1 MENSKEDPTT
11 IVELGGTPGNPLSAG
26 WQESA
31 EEEIAKHKNLN
42 LLGKAATMWTQ
53 EGAFKAMSGFLA
65 QHSKLDAL
73 LYEYADGFRGG
84 IRAYVAANKKPTV
97 IVTRRTDEM
106 DVICDW
112 EKINDPNF
120 KIFYSNGQNDQA
132 RFALTAAMMKKDGKD
147 VPFRMHP
154 VVKGQCNPAIPET
167 VGGHSDD
174 KGMFAKQ

>member
-26 WQESA
+26 WQNCA

-65 QHSKLDAL
+65 QHGKLDAL

-84 IRAYVAANKKPTV
+84 IRAYEAANKKPTV
-97 IVTRRTDEM
+97 IVTLRTDEM

-112 EKINDPNF
+112 EKINNPNF

-132 RFALTAAMMKKDGKD
+132 RFALNGDGEEGRQGRALQDASGGQGAM
-147 VPFRMHP
+147 
-154 VVKGQCNPAIPET
+154 QS
-167 VGGHSDD
+167 GHSGDCWWT
-174 KGMFAKQ
+174 FR